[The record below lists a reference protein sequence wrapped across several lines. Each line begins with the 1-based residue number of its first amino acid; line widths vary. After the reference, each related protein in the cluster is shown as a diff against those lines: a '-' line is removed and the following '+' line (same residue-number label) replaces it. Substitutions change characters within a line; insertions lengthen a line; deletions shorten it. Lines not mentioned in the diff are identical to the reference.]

1 LPEPTRKDSAGG
13 EERICAMLSSLAERS
28 GTSAAWS
35 NEGETAYVC
44 LWKRRFE
51 AGQTHQVGL
60 PYA

>member
-1 LPEPTRKDSAGG
+1 
-13 EERICAMLSSLAERS
+13 MLSSLAERS

-60 PYA
+60 ACA